1 MMNARR
7 TYFHVKSRV
16 AQCSGDSGF
25 TLIEVLLAS
34 LAGAMILASVYGV
47 FTGAVKTRDK
57 ATERAHAAQL
67 RERAERVLR
76 TDLANAY
83 ISGGT
88 LGSALEGSE
97 RGPES
102 RFPGFLRFT
111 TTTGKD
117 SENEIR
123 GDVQQVSYY
132 VVEDPDNPNQEAGML
147 VRAID
152 RTLLARVRENARE
165 EDLLPNVASFE
176 VSFFDGSNWTDTWNY
191 TPIATGTTVLTTTG
205 TNSSSSSAARS
216 SSLLPEAIRVRIT
229 QVASSDKIPTPPPME
244 ILVPLEAQ
252 PFTSGTSATD
262 ASSSSTMPSTAVSTD
277 TSTGDEEE
285 YIPAQQEGE
294 IAGEPGVA
302 VGAES
307 EDDMTETDT
316 SNDQTTGGG

>member
-1 MMNARR
+1 MMNSRGF
-7 TYFHVKSRV
+7 YFHGKKCA
-16 AQCSGDSGF
+16 AQRNRSGDGGF

-34 LAGAMILASVYGV
+34 LAGAMILASIYGV

-57 ATERAHAAQL
+57 ATERAHVAQL
-67 RERAERVLR
+67 RQRAERVLR

-117 SENEIR
+117 SEDELR

-132 VVEDPDNPNQEAGML
+132 VVEDPDNPSQQAGML

-152 RTLLARVRENARE
+152 RTLLARVRENAHE
-165 EDLLPNVASFE
+165 EQLLPNVSSFE

-191 TPIATGTTVLTTTG
+191 TPIATGTTVLTG

-216 SSLLPEAIRVRIT
+216 SSLLPLAIRVRIV
-229 QVASSDKIPTPPPME
+229 QVASSEKVPAPPPME
-244 ILVPLEAQ
+244 ILAALEAQ
-252 PFTSGTSATD
+252 PFTSGTGAPDILSATP
-262 ASSSSTMPSTAVSTD
+262 TTPSTNLP
-277 TSTGDEEE
+277 TGDEDE

-302 VGAES
+302 VGGES
-307 EDDMTETDT
+307 
-316 SNDQTTGGG
+316 